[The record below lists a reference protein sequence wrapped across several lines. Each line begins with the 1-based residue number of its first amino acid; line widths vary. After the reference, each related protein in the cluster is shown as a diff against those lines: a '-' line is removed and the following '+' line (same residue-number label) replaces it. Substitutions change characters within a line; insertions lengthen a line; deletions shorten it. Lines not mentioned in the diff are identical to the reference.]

1 MKITRR
7 QLRSLILNEVQLL
20 VEEQGDFD
28 SPGLSGPDSRA
39 LKALWNTM
47 DKHSKNRVDIP
58 PEVAEEILDGPF
70 KQIVDIIS
78 KPNYNGD
85 LLDEEVFGYL
95 HNTGVELAR
104 DVGDD
109 PRNFKPFQKLLDAQ
123 RNFKRKSKSSSAAR
137 KTKKGK
143 GILDKLFGR

>member
-1 MKITRR
+1 M
-7 QLRSLILNEVQLL
+7 
-20 VEEQGDFD
+20 
-28 SPGLSGPDSRA
+28 
-39 LKALWNTM
+39 
-47 DKHSKNRVDIP
+47 
-58 PEVAEEILDGPF
+58 
-70 KQIVDIIS
+70 
-78 KPNYNGD
+78 
-85 LLDEEVFGYL
+85 LDEEVFGYL

-109 PRNFKPFQKLLDAQ
+109 PRNFKPLQKLLDAQ